1 MPIKAIIFDLDNTLV
16 DFMDMKHQ
24 AVRAAARAMV
34 DHGLPGPVER
44 VEERLY
50 SVYERRGIEY
60 QEVLD
65 LFLEEELGA
74 VDHRLLAAG
83 IVAYRRAREAS
94 LVLYPHVKSTLT
106 ALLRRGYR
114 LAVLSDAPARQA
126 WLRLANLDLLHF
138 FDQVITHEDTGK
150 YKPAPEPFQHALD
163 KLELGPAEVLMVG
176 DWPARDIAGAA
187 ALGMR
192 SALAVYGCEFDTGEH
207 NADYVLHD
215 IADLLLV
222 LDKMGHDA
230 G

>member
-34 DHGLPGPVER
+34 DHGLTGPVEQ
-44 VEERLY
+44 VEQRLF
-50 SVYERRGIEY
+50 SIYEQRGIEN

-65 LFLEEELGA
+65 LFLAEELGKIN
-74 VDHRLLAAG
+74 HRLLAAG

-114 LAVLSDAPARQA
+114 IAVLSDAPARQA

-138 FDQVITHEDTGK
+138 FDEVITHEDTGK

-163 KLELGPAEVLMVG
+163 KLQMDAKEVLMVG
-176 DWPARDIAGAA
+176 DWPARDIAGAN

-192 SALAVYGCEFDTGEH
+192 TALAVYGCEFDTGDH
-207 NADYVLHD
+207 GADYVLHD
-215 IADLLLV
+215 IGELLPV
-222 LDKMGHDA
+222 LDAQGHDA
-230 G
+230 P